1 MQPLIDR
8 AKTAV
13 GNISKSSLDEIRTL
27 RVPQAVRAG
36 QRGATRVPPARH
48 VASWSRQAISD
59 VLKAVLLL
67 MGEFDHSWQNM
78 KTFIGE
84 APRRAWASLL
94 SHAAVPLSPAGKPSV
109 KQEIVNYDAHRIT
122 ADLRQRVLAHI
133 DECRARST
141 PAPLPGRLALSV
153 HACLQ
158 LRS

>member
-1 MQPLIDR
+1 MLGSGAPQNC
-8 AKTAV
+8 TAV
-13 GNISKSSLDEIRTL
+13 SVDSR
-27 RVPQAVRAG
+27 
-36 QRGATRVPPARH
+36 
-48 VASWSRQAISD
+48 SWQAISD

-84 APRRAWASLL
+84 APQSVGLSLPL
-94 SHAAVPLSPAGKPSV
+94 PHAVAVAAGKPSV

-133 DECRARST
+133 DECRARSAS
-141 PAPLPGRLALSV
+141 APRPGRLALSF
-153 HACLQ
+153 HARLQ